1 MFLLLLTTT
10 HLVTASPPT
19 SCISGEPLPKPSP
32 LPPDLQYLQ
41 WSQIDRAVFYNCYE
55 KVVEF
60 YDEYEGEPWR
70 IPHASLKIGAH
81 EGHVK
86 IVEALLE
93 RENLHQHHHHQ
104 PHHHHH
110 HLINDVDFFF

>member
-1 MFLLLLTTT
+1 MVIIKPLETIGNNC
-10 HLVTASPPT
+10 HYLVV
-19 SCISGEPLPKPSP
+19 IN
-32 LPPDLQYLQ
+32 
-41 WSQIDRAVFYNCYE
+41 R
-55 KVVEF
+55 
-60 YDEYEGEPWR
+60 
-70 IPHASLKIGAH
+70 IGAH

-110 HLINDVDFFF
+110 HLINDVDFFFKFSKVSFHYFMTAAISCIAMMTRTIQTLTMSDLGSIISAD